1 MTRKSLKYNESERNE
16 VSLILRLRLP
26 GSLIVLTG
34 GETIYTIE
42 DGMKMI
48 VRETIYIVINE

>member
-1 MTRKSLKYNESERNE
+1 MGERIST
-16 VSLILRLRLP
+16 VFSI
-26 GSLIVLTG
+26 LTG